1 MKYGHRKWVGLGMI
15 KDRGLHKKFVDFSGL
30 RFDKIS
36 PMDFDAF
43 FEFKDELFVFVET
56 KYNNA
61 PLPLGQRLA
70 LERVCDA
77 IQSPDQKAI
86 VFITCHYDKG
96 LDVDIDLAK
105 TIVTQYRYKFEWHK
119 PKQPITLFDAIER
132 IRPK

>member
-1 MKYGHRKWVGLGMI
+1 MKYGHHKWVGLGMI
-15 KDRGLHKKFVDFSGL
+15 KNRALQKKFVDFSNL
-30 RFDKIS
+30 KFDKIS

-43 FEFKDELFVFVET
+43 FEFKDQLFIFVET
-56 KYNNA
+56 KFKNA
-61 PLPLGQRLA
+61 KMPLGQQLA

-77 IQSPDQKAI
+77 IQSPDQRAI
-86 VFITCHYDKG
+86 VFVTSHSSDG
-96 LDVDIDLAK
+96 DIDLAS

>member
-15 KDRGLHKKFVDFSGL
+15 NNREQHEKFVDFSNL
-30 RFDKIS
+30 KFDKIS

-43 FEFKDELFVFVET
+43 FEFKDELFIFVET
-56 KYNNA
+56 KYKDA
-61 PLPLGQRLA
+61 TMPLGQRLA

-77 IQSPDQKAI
+77 IQSPDQRAI
-86 VFITCHYDKG
+86 VFVTSHSSDG
-96 LDVDIDLAK
+96 DIDLAS
-105 TIVTQYRYKFEWHK
+105 TIVTQYRYKFDWHK

>member
-1 MKYGHRKWVGLGMI
+1 MI
-15 KDRGLHKKFVDFSGL
+15 NNRALHGQFVDFSNL
-30 RFDKIS
+30 KFDKIS

-43 FEFKDELFVFVET
+43 FEFKDELFIFVET
-56 KYNNA
+56 KFKDA
-61 PLPLGQRLA
+61 KMPLGQRLA

-77 IQSPDQKAI
+77 IQSPDQRAI
-86 VFITCHYDKG
+86 VFVTSHNADG
-96 LDVDIDLAK
+96 DIDLAG